1 MKCYGGSDSLSC
13 RLILRHVRV
22 CPCNLRGKPLG
33 PVTEARARIVP
44 ESEADHA
51 SSIVASNWSTP
62 MRFLERIIERTGVP
76 MVYVAVTPISPST

>member
-1 MKCYGGSDSLSC
+1 
-13 RLILRHVRV
+13 
-22 CPCNLRGKPLG
+22 
-33 PVTEARARIVP
+33 VTEARARIVP

>member
-1 MKCYGGSDSLSC
+1 MLFGATLHGVVGDEVLRRIGLLELPPNPSD
-13 RLILRHVRV
+13 VRV

-62 MRFLERIIERTGVP
+62 MR
-76 MVYVAVTPISPST
+76 